1 MKPATAPPHSHVP
14 EPAVYRAHTGAVNAL
29 LAAAIVTTGSALAA
43 LGFSLWAWYFAMST
57 YGPAAI
63 RRWTHP
69 WLIAAP
75 ALGIVG
81 LVCLVR
87 VWRLTRLWVEAFP
100 DGLRAHRGRKIDSI
114 AWADVR
120 EIRTWPARQPG
131 PAFSALEIRLNGGRR
146 LRLTRSLA
154 DLENL
159 VQHVKRGAYPLL
171 QECYRAK
178 FNRGEELGFGRLRLT
193 LDGVQ
198 AGRKTIQWGHV
209 QAVEVKGGQLSI
221 TSDEPAAARLR
232 IAATRVPNVDLC
244 VQIIR
249 LLGPVP

>member
-1 MKPATAPPHSHVP
+1 MKPATAPLHSHIP
-14 EPAVYRAHTGAVNAL
+14 EATVYHARTGTVNAL

-63 RRWTHP
+63 RRWTFP
-69 WLIAAP
+69 WLVAAP
-75 ALGIVG
+75 VLGIVG
-81 LVCLVR
+81 LTCLVR
-87 VWRLTRLWVEAFP
+87 IWRLTRLWVETLP
-100 DGLRAHRGRKIDSI
+100 NGIRVHRGRKIDLI
-114 AWADVR
+114 VWADVR
-120 EIRTWPARQPG
+120 EIRTWPAHQPG
-131 PAFSALEIRLNGGRR
+131 PTFAALEIRRNGGRR

-154 DLENL
+154 DLEGL
-159 VQHVKRGAYPLL
+159 VQDVKRGAYPLL

-209 QAVEVKGGQLSI
+209 QVVDVKGGQLSI

-232 IAATRVPNVDLC
+232 VAAARVPNVDLC

-249 LLGPVP
+249 LLGQVP